1 MKKKLKIIELLN
13 NKDIYMRMYSGVRTK
28 ESFEK
33 VMEINKKTIKPI
45 KEILEEIEEQKKL
58 YQQKIEDAA
67 DKNKDKVKA
76 EVNEA
81 FDKRLNEEVEIEFIK
96 VSEETL
102 KEGNFNAFEL
112 SLIEDLINFKDT
124 DNKENDC

>member
-58 YQQKIEDAA
+58 YQQKIEDAS